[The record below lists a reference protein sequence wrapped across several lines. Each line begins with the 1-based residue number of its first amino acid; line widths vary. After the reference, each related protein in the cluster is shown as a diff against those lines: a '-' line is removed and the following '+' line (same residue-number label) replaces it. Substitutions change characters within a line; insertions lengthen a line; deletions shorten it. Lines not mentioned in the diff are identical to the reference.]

1 MTRDELI
8 HRIKTAYNCGSAE
21 GVASHYGEDTL
32 HLRGQYLCQRDALLA
47 EFDRL
52 RDCERVVWCLTVGVK
67 QRDSR
72 IGRKTGPRTWM
83 VRPFNPEEFVF
94 CHLATDPANDFECN
108 LGPNFSISESA
119 DPDRIRRIIDAEMA
133 KEQGQ

>member
-1 MTRDELI
+1 VTREQISNKLF
-8 HRIKTAYNCGSAE
+8 GLESAA
-21 GVASHYGEDTL
+21 VLLNWD
-32 HLRGQYLCQRDALLA
+32 RGNKDYIDNLAEARDKVLA